1 MKALKSIAIV
11 KYKMMGNDRV
21 SSVPAIEMIIILKSV
36 IQSPLNAVPIVNLE
50 TVDPER

>member
-1 MKALKSIAIV
+1 
-11 KYKMMGNDRV
+11 MMGKDRV

-36 IQSPLNAVPIVNLE
+36 IQRPLNAVPTVNLE